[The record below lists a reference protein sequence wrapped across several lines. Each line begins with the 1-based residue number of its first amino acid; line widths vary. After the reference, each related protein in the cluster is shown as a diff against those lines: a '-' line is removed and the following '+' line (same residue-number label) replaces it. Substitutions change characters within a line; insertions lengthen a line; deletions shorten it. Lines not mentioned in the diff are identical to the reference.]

1 MISINWSLLIQI
13 VNFLFLIWVLNM
25 VLYKPIR
32 NILIQRKEKI
42 TGLQDGIEALEVDVK
57 DKDDAFGS
65 GLKEARAKGAKEK
78 EILLQAAGEE
88 EKRIVE
94 KINKEA
100 QAELAEVREK
110 ISKDA
115 EEAGV
120 ALEQQLDVFANAIGE
135 KILGRAI

>member
-42 TGLQDGIEALEVDVK
+42 SGLQEGIETLNGKAK
-57 DKDDAFGS
+57 DKDGAFVS
-65 GLKEARAKGAKEK
+65 GLKNARAKGAKER
-78 EILLQAAGEE
+78 EILLKAAGDE
-88 EKRIVE
+88 EKKIVE

-100 QAELAEVREK
+100 QVELAAVREK

-115 EEAGV
+115 EEVGAV
-120 ALEQQLDVFANAIGE
+120 LEQQLDVFAKAIGE

>member
-42 TGLQDGIEALEVDVK
+42 SGLQEEIETLNGKAK
-57 DKDDAFGS
+57 DKDGAFVS
-65 GLKEARAKGAKEK
+65 GLKNARAKGAKER
-78 EILLQAAGEE
+78 EILLKAAGDE
-88 EKRIVE
+88 EKKIVE

-100 QAELAEVREK
+100 QVELAAVREK

-115 EEAGV
+115 EEAGA
-120 ALEQQLDVFANAIGE
+120 ALEQQLDVFAKAIGE

>member
-42 TGLQDGIEALEVDVK
+42 SGLQEGIETLDGKAK
-57 DKDDAFGS
+57 DKDDAFVS
-65 GLKEARAKGAKEK
+65 GLKNARAKGAKER

-88 EKRIVE
+88 EKKIVE

-100 QAELAEVREK
+100 QVELAAVREK

-115 EEAGV
+115 EEAGA
-120 ALEQQLDVFANAIGE
+120 ALEQQLDVFAKAIGE